1 MCIENSGN
9 YYKVINTF
17 HIIGIVIASQT
28 KKYLK
33 GAFRKAY
40 LLRVFHNAV
49 HCVVCM
55 TLAAYFWPL
64 AAFFGSFRAC
74 HPGPEQNESIPQM
87 WLG

>member
-9 YYKVINTF
+9 YYKVINIF

-40 LLRVFHNAV
+40 LLCVFHNAV
-49 HCVVCM
+49 HCVVSM
-55 TLAAYFWPL
+55 TSAWPHILATGR
-64 AAFFGSFRAC
+64 FFGSFREC
-74 HPGPEQNESIPQM
+74 HPGPEQNELS
-87 WLG
+87 G